1 MEERKLNFTRNED
14 PTIVEDKDGK
24 IAKKIEKIYK
34 DICFNLGFCY
44 EQLKEGNLTEG
55 MKETHLFLTEG
66 YVLNFL
72 DELGYE
78 GVLKKKKDEMYSDIR
93 SLNNENREL
102 RRQLGEKV
110 SNEDVR
116 EKLKNISNIIKK
128 WWNIYGFGHVSDIS
142 YTEYGAVKLILSGSI
157 CHAYRD
163 DTQKAPTDA
172 EKAEYLVN
180 LGFKISLKDR
190 GNVLFTDGNYILLD
204 KMLKEKY
211 PSSTIANIRGHEW
224 GNELSMRE
232 IEVYIHNL
240 DDLKNE

>member
-14 PTIVEDKDGK
+14 PTLVEDKDGK

-55 MKETHLFLTEG
+55 MKETHLSLTEG

-110 SNEDVR
+110 SN
-116 EKLKNISNIIKK
+116 
-128 WWNIYGFGHVSDIS
+128 
-142 YTEYGAVKLILSGSI
+142 
-157 CHAYRD
+157 
-163 DTQKAPTDA
+163 
-172 EKAEYLVN
+172 
-180 LGFKISLKDR
+180 
-190 GNVLFTDGNYILLD
+190 
-204 KMLKEKY
+204 
-211 PSSTIANIRGHEW
+211 
-224 GNELSMRE
+224 
-232 IEVYIHNL
+232 
-240 DDLKNE
+240 